1 MNWEYGK
8 IMLDEQAIKSLDDW
22 SDDKEYIYSIMDRK
36 FDYLWAEDEEGIH
49 FVDRLY
55 HDYGDEYIDEDE
67 LLKER
72 KEANELELYFKTIK
86 AVKRWINIKNRKEQ
100 FK

>member
-8 IMLDEQAIKSLDDW
+8 TMLDEQAIKSLDDW
-22 SDDKEYIYSIMDRK
+22 SDDKEYVYSTMDRK

-55 HDYGDEYIDEDE
+55 HDYGDKYIDKDE

-72 KEANELELYFKTIK
+72 KEANELELHFKTIK
-86 AVKRWINIKNRKEQ
+86 AVKIWINIKNRKE
-100 FK
+100 KIK